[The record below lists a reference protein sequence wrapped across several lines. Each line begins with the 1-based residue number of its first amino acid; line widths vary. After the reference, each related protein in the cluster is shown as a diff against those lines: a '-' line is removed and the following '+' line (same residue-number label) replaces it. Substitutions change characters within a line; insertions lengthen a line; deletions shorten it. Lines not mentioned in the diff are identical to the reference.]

1 MKTVSSVSLTS
12 KDIFKLLESDLQ
24 EVEDALKRESSA
36 AFPLVD
42 DINRYLHSS
51 GGKRFRP
58 VLLLLS
64 SKMCGYEGSSAVI
77 LGMVVE
83 LLHVAT
89 LVHDDIIDNAEIRR
103 GQSSV
108 NARWGNQVTVLMGD
122 WLYMTSFYLA
132 LKLRDFRVLD
142 LLIDVT
148 RRLVEGELVQWE
160 QHGRLNISVE
170 EQLEICRRKTAD
182 LFSSCG
188 RLGAILANVDEEK
201 EQNLETYGRS
211 VGMAF
216 QLIDDLLDYSS
227 NEDTLGKPV
236 LRDLE
241 EGKTTLP
248 IIYLMERA
256 DLKEREFIREVV
268 RTQNFSPANKKRI
281 LELVRA
287 YGTLRES
294 QELAEEYVLEAKRA
308 LMGFPD
314 SIYREA
320 LLKLADF
327 VIDREQ

>member
-12 KDIFKLLESDLQ
+12 KDIFKLLESELQ
-24 EVEDALKRESSA
+24 EVEDALKRESSS

-42 DINRYLHSS
+42 DINRYLHNC

-64 SKMCGYEGSSAVI
+64 SKLCGYEGSSAVI

-148 RRLVEGELVQWE
+148 RRLVEGELIQWE

-182 LFSSCG
+182 LFASCG
-188 RLGAILANVDEEK
+188 RLGAILANVDEEQ

-216 QLIDDLLDYSS
+216 QLIDDLLDYTS

-256 DLKEREFIREVV
+256 DLKERDFIRDVV

-287 YGTLRES
+287 YGTLGEL
-294 QELAEEYVLEAKRA
+294 QELAEGYVLQAKRA
-308 LMGFPD
+308 LTVFPD

-320 LLKLADF
+320 LLRLADF
-327 VIDREQ
+327 VIDREK

>member
-24 EVEDALKRESSA
+24 KVEDALKRESSA
-36 AFPLVD
+36 AFPLVN
-42 DINRYLHSS
+42 DINRYLHNS

-64 SKMCGYEGSSAVI
+64 SKLCGYEGNSAVI

-103 GQSSV
+103 GKSSV

-142 LLIDVT
+142 LLIEVT
-148 RRLVEGELVQWE
+148 RRLVEGELIQWE

-216 QLIDDLLDYSS
+216 QLIDDLLDYTSD
-227 NEDTLGKPV
+227 EGTLGKPV

-256 DLKEREFIREVV
+256 DLKERHFIREVV

-287 YGTLRES
+287 YGTLREL
-294 QELAEEYVLEAKRA
+294 QDLAEEYVLEAKRA
-308 LMGFPD
+308 LMVFPD

>member
-24 EVEDALKRESSA
+24 KVEDALKRESRA
-36 AFPLVD
+36 AFPLVN
-42 DINRYLHSS
+42 DINRYLHNS

-64 SKMCGYEGSSAVI
+64 SKLCGYEGNSAVI

-89 LVHDDIIDNAEIRR
+89 LVHDDIIDNAEVRR
-103 GQSSV
+103 GKSSV

-132 LKLRDFRVLD
+132 MKLRDFRVLD
-142 LLIDVT
+142 LLIEVT
-148 RRLVEGELVQWE
+148 RRLVEGELIQWE
-160 QHGRLNISVE
+160 QQGRLNISVE
-170 EQLEICRRKTAD
+170 EQLGICRRKTAD

-188 RLGAILANVDEEK
+188 RLGAILANVDEKK

-216 QLIDDLLDYSS
+216 QLIDDLLDYTS
-227 NEDTLGKPV
+227 NEGTLGKPV

-287 YGTLRES
+287 YGTLSEL
-294 QELAEEYVLEAKRA
+294 QDLAEEYVLEAKRA
-308 LMGFPD
+308 LMVFPD